1 MSTKYLYLIHVIEFG
16 LTFTTF
22 SFEVEKGRM
31 DGGGGLEV
39 KYMHLNF
46 VVQYIDFRSFPKPKC
61 FL

>member
-1 MSTKYLYLIHVIEFG
+1 MSSKYLYLIHVIEFG

-22 SFEVEKGRM
+22 SFEVEKGRL

-46 VVQYIDFRSFPKPKC
+46 VRQYIDLRSC
-61 FL
+61 S